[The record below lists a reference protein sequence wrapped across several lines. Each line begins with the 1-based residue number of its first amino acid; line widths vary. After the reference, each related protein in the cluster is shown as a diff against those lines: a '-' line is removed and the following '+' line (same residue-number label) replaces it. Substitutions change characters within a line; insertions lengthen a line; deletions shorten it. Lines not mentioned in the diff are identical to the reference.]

1 MIRET
6 PPSGQLCPV
15 RPATGLGAVR
25 TEGTPA
31 GQRFLLRD
39 RDTKF
44 TEVFD
49 AVFTAE
55 GIEVIRTRRRHP
67 RRIFTGVVELARPG
81 GRATRDTVPVER
93 A

>member
-1 MIRET
+1 MDLD
-6 PPSGQLCPV
+6 QC
-15 RPATGLGAVR
+15 A
-25 TEGTPA
+25 A

-67 RRIFTGVVELARPG
+67 GRIFTGAVNLARPG
-81 GRATRDTVPVER
+81 GRAARDTVPVER
-93 A
+93 V